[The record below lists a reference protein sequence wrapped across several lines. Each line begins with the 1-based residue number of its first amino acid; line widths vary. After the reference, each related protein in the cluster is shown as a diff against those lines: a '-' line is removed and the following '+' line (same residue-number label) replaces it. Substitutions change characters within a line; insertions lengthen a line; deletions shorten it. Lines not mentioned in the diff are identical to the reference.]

1 MGYRVVRFFTDLK
14 DNNHVYNPGDK
25 FPRDGMKVTD
35 ERIKELSSVKNL
47 QHKILI
53 EEVPEDVTET
63 VEESEKSPKKSKKRS
78 K

>member
-1 MGYRVVRFFTDLK
+1 MSYRVVRFFTDLK
-14 DNNHVYNPGDK
+14 DNNHAYHPGDT
-25 FPRDGMKVTD
+25 FPREGMTASD
-35 ERIKELSSVKNL
+35 ERLKELSSDKNL

-53 EEVPEDVTET
+53 KEVPEDVTET

>member
-1 MGYRVVRFFTDLK
+1 MSYKVFRFFTDLK
-14 DNNHVYNPGDK
+14 DNNHAYHPGDI
-25 FPRDGMKVTD
+25 FPRDGKAVTD
-35 ERIKELSSVKNL
+35 ARIKELSSDKNL